1 MQAIELSTTISAQ
14 GGNRRERQANLCQA
28 LAAAANQMSAAIL
41 PASPLSSGGGHLSAR
56 SQVSGRIGR

>member
-41 PASPLSSGGGHLSAR
+41 PASTPSSYGGHLSAR
-56 SQVSGRIGR
+56 A